1 MCPCGWQHLPVIWE
15 SVPLPVLAPPQQ
27 CCHSTG
33 QPGIPPPASVALCS
47 PVGCVATSLSTCL
60 HSWGLQQG
68 AADQGGDHGDPG
80 HKHLRFCSRIGKV
93 GSSRS
98 CIGVLA
104 PQLCSYQSAGI
115 PSRPE

>member
-33 QPGIPPPASVALCS
+33 QPGTPPLASVALCS

-60 HSWGLQQG
+60 HSWGVQQG
-68 AADQGGDHGDPG
+68 AADRGGTTVILGTSTSACALASGRWAAQGHA
-80 HKHLRFCSRIGKV
+80 S
-93 GSSRS
+93 GS
-98 CIGVLA
+98 
-104 PQLCSYQSAGI
+104 
-115 PSRPE
+115 